1 MNLSKTLLASAA
13 ALFITAGTASAATV
27 VATADL
33 HMRSGPGTEYP
44 VIAVIPQGVAVHSGN
59 CSAGW
64 CRVDY
69 LGRSGWASRA
79 YLGGGASTPV
89 YSYEYTAPYY
99 GYYGYGAPEYG
110 YYGYSEPGYYGY
122 YSPFVVGFG
131 GTYGDH
137 FGGRHGYAL
146 RHFGGAHTQ
155 GFAFNRGSHG
165 FGGVDHHRFAE
176 RGMSSHSGGF
186 ALHGGGFGGQGFA
199 QTGGGHFGGGA
210 HMGGF
215 GGQGFAHMGGGHFG
229 GGEHRHG

>member
-1 MNLSKTLLASAA
+1 MNLSTTLLASAA

-59 CSAGW
+59 CGAGW

-69 LGRSGWASRA
+69 RGRSGWASRA
-79 YLGGGASTPV
+79 YLGGGASTNV
-89 YSYEYTAPYY
+89 YSYEYTAPSY
-99 GYYGYGAPEYG
+99 GYYGYSEPEYYG

-131 GTYGDH
+131 GTHRDH
-137 FGGRHGYAL
+137 FGG
-146 RHFGGAHTQ
+146 
-155 GFAFNRGSHG
+155 G
-165 FGGVDHHRFAE
+165 FGHHRFAD
-176 RGMSSHSGGF
+176 RGISPHSGGF
-186 ALHGGGFGGQGFA
+186 ALRHGGFGGHGFA
-199 QTGGGHFGGGA
+199 QTGGGHFRGGA

-229 GGEHRHG
+229 GGAHRHG